1 MQAIRD
7 VYHLLRWRLIAVRY
21 LGKIRRYLTAPAL
34 PRRTADRGNGDSA
47 LARQGHAPGPRIA
60 DAELD
65 QIRAIYGPR
74 AAAVVPTETG
84 HPFVNLM
91 RAEDIHSDNP
101 VMRFAFS
108 REVLDGARDYFG
120 DDFRYD
126 SIQVLYSFP
135 TAGSLRESQMW
146 HRDYGDTKSFH
157 CVAYVNDVL
166 EPEDGPFVFV
176 DRNDAKRI
184 ASAPIIRRIPDE
196 KFRKELGDGQVRS
209 FFGKA
214 GESVFVDPSACY
226 HFGSRCERARTAIF
240 VTFNTHRPFVAAYP
254 LMRENRQKLIATA
267 KAIRPDLSHDYIE
280 RILSV

>member
-7 VYHLLRWRLIAVRY
+7 VYQLLRWRLIAVRY
-21 LGKIRRYLTAPAL
+21 LWKIKRFLTVPSL
-34 PRRTADRGNGDSA
+34 PRPAARGNSDSPI
-47 LARQGHAPGPRIA
+47 ARHGHAPGPRIA
-60 DAELD
+60 AAQLD
-65 QIRAIYGPR
+65 EIRAIYAPR
-74 AAAVVPTETG
+74 AAEVVPAERG
-84 HPFVNLM
+84 HPFVNLI
-91 RAEDIHSDNP
+91 RPEDITPDNP

-108 REVLDGARDYFG
+108 REVLDAAHDYFG
-120 DDFRYD
+120 EEFRFD
-126 SIQVLYSFP
+126 SIQVLYSYP
-135 TAGSLRESQMW
+135 TEGRHRESQMW

-176 DRNDAKRI
+176 DRNDTKRI
-184 ASAPIIRRIPDE
+184 ASAPIIRRIPDD

-209 FFGKA
+209 FLGKA

-240 VTFNTHRPFVAAYP
+240 VTFNTHRPFVPAIP
-254 LMRENRQKLIATA
+254 LMRENRQTLVETA
-267 KAIRPDLSHDYIE
+267 KAIRPDLSPAFIE